1 MPPRG
6 ALPHMPLDLSCPARA
21 PPFRSPNSERPT
33 ERDRE
38 SNGASAGRPIG
49 RPRRRGAD
57 DPPEAAAPTRRAPV
71 GRRWRLLALSR
82 PPAGLAPRHKAP
94 RDSAHMTSEHVHGD
108 DDGGEADA
116 GCRMRSPRFL
126 SLSTYSSLSLSLSIR
141 PAFERATP
149 RTFPSGIRLLG
160 LRRNPTL
167 PLRLSH
173 PPPNTRAPDSH
184 RAVRPLP
191 LASCKQQQPVEA
203 DGRVRELRGS

>member
-1 MPPRG
+1 MPAPRLSGSRPLPPRG
-6 ALPHMPLDLSCPARA
+6 APPHMPLDLSCPARA

-38 SNGASAGRPIG
+38 SDGASAGRPIG

-57 DPPEAAAPTRRAPV
+57 DPHGAAAPTRRAPV

-126 SLSTYSSLSLSLSIR
+126 SLSTYSSLSLSLSSHR
-141 PAFERATP
+141 PGLRTRHSSHIPVGNPPPRASPQSYATSPALAPTPEHARTRFTP
-149 RTFPSGIRLLG
+149 R
-160 LRRNPTL
+160 
-167 PLRLSH
+167 
-173 PPPNTRAPDSH
+173 RA
-184 RAVRPLP
+184 AA
-191 LASCKQQQPVEA
+191 AS
-203 DGRVRELRGS
+203 S